1 MKTVNVCHKSIL
13 MIIFVQI
20 HTIILP
26 VQEILIGCYK
36 SVFAS
41 YIYIVKNIIIIDLLV
56 LGMDFLSTQWS
67 QYDAHIL
74 QRLLYKLVS
83 LTPYIVQGT
92 APSGGRQLLM
102 QNAPIQCRAGKVM
115 DLFQQ

>member
-1 MKTVNVCHKSIL
+1 M
-13 MIIFVQI
+13 
-20 HTIILP
+20 
-26 VQEILIGCYK
+26 
-36 SVFAS
+36 
-41 YIYIVKNIIIIDLLV
+41 VKNNIFIDLLV
-56 LGMDFLSTQWS
+56 LGMDILSTQWP

-74 QRLLYKLVS
+74 QCLLYKLVS

-102 QNAPIQCRAGKVM
+102 QNAAIQCRAGKLM